1 MNRRVT
7 ADMPGLHSLEM
18 ETAVVDTRVAIVEDQ
33 REIREGLRFFID
45 NAPGFSC
52 VGSFE
57 TVEALLPVLT
67 PGFVDI
73 VLMDLALPG
82 MSGIDGIRVIKGR
95 YENVKL
101 VALTVYEDDGRIF
114 DALCAG
120 ASGYLLKKTPPPRL
134 FECLREVVAGGAP
147 MSPEV
152 ASRVVALFREFR
164 PPVRADYHLTPHE
177 VRILGLLTEGH
188 GYKTAAEALG
198 SSVHTIAFHMKSIYA
213 KLQVHSKSAAVSK
226 ALRHRLVR

>member
-1 MNRRVT
+1 MAT
-7 ADMPGLHSLEM
+7 AADH
-18 ETAVVDTRVAIVEDQ
+18 TRVAIVEDQ
-33 REIREGLRFFID
+33 REIREGLRYFID
-45 NAPGFSC
+45 NTPGFSC

-57 TVEALLPVLT
+57 SVEAALPALT
-67 PGFVDI
+67 PATVDV

-82 MSGIDGIRVIKGR
+82 MSGSDGIRAIKGR
-95 YENVKL
+95 YEALKV

-114 DALCAG
+114 EALCAG

-164 PPVRADYHLTPHE
+164 PPARADYHLTPHE
-177 VRILGLLTEGH
+177 LRILGLLTQGH
-188 GYKTAAEALG
+188 GYKTAAELLG
-198 SSVHTIAFHMKSIYA
+198 SSVNTIAFHMKSIYA
-213 KLQVHSKSAAVSK
+213 KLQVHSKSEAVAK
-226 ALRHRLVR
+226 ALRTRIVR